1 VFRIFGHEPDGDA
14 VANDAFSAAVP
25 PDDREQIE
33 LAVRAALDGGRPYDL
48 DHRVVRPDGTV
59 RIVRARSELERDPAT
74 GRAIR
79 MFGTVHDVTEARLAE
94 DRLRAS
100 EERLRLALSAGRVV
114 VWESDFRDDRLSLSD
129 NAIEVMGIRA
139 DQLVWSRTAFT
150 DRIHPD
156 DLAEVRELSTRVMVE
171 GTGSDFS
178 YRFLRPDNGAAIWLE
193 GRSQMTRDRDGAII
207 GARGV
212 LVDVTARRAAE
223 ELRQHSVELE
233 ARNRRIEEASRLKSE
248 FLANMSH
255 ELRTPLNAIL
265 GFAELLHDGVVDPT
279 SPQHREFLGDIL
291 NSGQHLLQLI
301 NDVLDLAKVEAGR
314 LELRPEP
321 IDLPALVAEVCS
333 ILRTTAAS
341 RRITVE
347 HQLDPGLIDLVL
359 DPSRLKQVLYNYLS
373 NALKFTHEGG
383 RVTIRATA
391 ESDDRL
397 RLEVEDDGIGIAP
410 ADLNRLFLDFQ
421 QLDGGSSKR
430 HAGTGL
436 GLALTRRLVEAQG
449 GEVGVRSQPGL
460 GSVFHAILPRHAVAG
475 TPRLR
480 PRRESS
486 AGIGP

>member
-1 VFRIFGHEPDGDA
+1 
-14 VANDAFSAAVP
+14 
-25 PDDREQIE
+25 
-33 LAVRAALDGGRPYDL
+33 
-48 DHRVVRPDGTV
+48 
-59 RIVRARSELERDPAT
+59 
-74 GRAIR
+74 
-79 MFGTVHDVTEARLAE
+79 
-94 DRLRAS
+94 
-100 EERLRLALSAGRVV
+100 
-114 VWESDFRDDRLSLSD
+114 
-129 NAIEVMGIRA
+129 
-139 DQLVWSRTAFT
+139 
-150 DRIHPD
+150 
-156 DLAEVRELSTRVMVE
+156 
-171 GTGSDFS
+171 
-178 YRFLRPDNGAAIWLE
+178 
-193 GRSQMTRDRDGAII
+193 MTRDRDGAII

-223 ELRQHSVELE
+223 ELRQHSAELE

-265 GFAELLHDGVVDPT
+265 GFAELLHDGVVDPA

-321 IDLPALVAEVCS
+321 IDLSALVAEVCS

-347 HQLDPGLIDLVL
+347 HQLDPALTDLVL

-391 ESDDRL
+391 EGDDRL

-430 HAGTGL
+430 HPGTGL

-460 GSVFHAILPRHAVAG
+460 GSVFHAVLPRHAVAG

-480 PRRESS
+480 PRRGT
-486 AGIGP
+486 AGPEHERA